1 MKKLLII
8 GGAGFIGSNA
18 CYFFSKKNYKI
29 SVIDSLSYASNL
41 NYIRPLIKDKIINF
55 DRINISNYQKLN
67 KYINKLNPQIIINF
81 AAESHVDNSIKS
93 PNIFFKSNVSGVYNI
108 LLSIKN
114 YNKKNKLNK
123 IRFFQIS
130 TDEVYGSLEKGFA
143 NENYPLNP
151 SSPYS
156 SSKAAADCL
165 VMGMCKTYDIQ
176 YYISRCTNNFGPF
189 QFPEKLIPLSIKKSL
204 NNKPIE
210 LYGDGKNK
218 RDWIFVEDHIRA
230 IYKII
235 TKGKTNQIY
244 NIGAQNTYT
253 NIYISK
259 KILSILKDLKNKKI
273 ISKFSNKISFIKDRP
288 AHDFRYAVSTKKI
301 MKDTNWN
308 FKNNFEKNLYQTVLW
323 YITFYNKKTNE

>member
-18 CYFFSKKNYKI
+18 CYFFQKNYKI

-55 DRINISNYQKLN
+55 DKINISNYQKLN

-114 YNKKNKLNK
+114 YNKKNKSNK

-130 TDEVYGSLEKGFA
+130 TDEVYGSLDKGFA

-273 ISKFSNKISFIKDRP
+273 ISKFSNKISFIKMIDL
-288 AHDFRYAVSTKKI
+288 H
-301 MKDTNWN
+301 M
-308 FKNNFEKNLYQTVLW
+308 
-323 YITFYNKKTNE
+323 TFVML